1 MASTPPQDPRKSS
14 KRNALGRGL
23 DALLPAAHK
32 GGPEAGPTVV
42 SINVALIDPNP
53 VQPRAASDAEA
64 LQQLADSIKADGV
77 LQPVLLRPH
86 GHRFTLVVG
95 ERRLRACQLAGLTTI
110 PAIVRDFPAEKL
122 LEVTLVENIQ
132 REDLNP
138 LEVATA
144 LQRMLDDLELSHE
157 QLAARTGMSRTAI
170 TNHLRL
176 LKLSPVVQRLVRRRE
191 LRMGHARAL
200 VPVEDAGPQEALAR
214 RAAQQGLSV
223 RQVERLVRALLHPP
237 AKRPPAAP
245 DPNEVAALEDLER
258 ILQAPVRLRRRGK
271 RGHLEIAFS
280 SEDEL
285 VAIYDRIAGQP
296 T

>member
-1 MASTPPQDPRKSS
+1 MASTPPQDPRNPS
-14 KRNALGRGL
+14 KRKALGRGL
-23 DALLPAAHK
+23 GALLPDAQK
-32 GGPEAGPTVV
+32 GGSEAGPAVV
-42 SINVALIDPNP
+42 PINVALIDPNP
-53 VQPRAASDAEA
+53 AQPRAAFDAEA
-64 LQQLADSIKADGV
+64 LRQLADSIKADGV
-77 LQPVLLRPH
+77 LQPVLLRPN

-95 ERRLRACQLAGLTTI
+95 ERRLKACQLAGLPTV

-138 LEVATA
+138 IEVAAA
-144 LQRMLDDLELSHE
+144 LQRMLDDLELIHE
-157 QLAARTGMSRTAI
+157 QLAARTGMSRAAI

-176 LKLSPVVQRLVRRRE
+176 LKLTPVVQGLVRRRE

-200 VPVEDAGPQEALAR
+200 VPVEDASTQEALAR
-214 RAAQQGLSV
+214 RAVQEELSV

-237 AKRPPAAP
+237 EKRTPAEP
-245 DPNEVAALEDLER
+245 DPNEVAALENLEH

-285 VAIYDRIAGQP
+285 AAIYDRIVGQP